1 MSNQTLKAYGQ
12 IHLAVLLYGLTAILG
27 DVIALSAVM
36 IVWWR
41 VLITSI
47 SLFFLIKM
55 GKTLIGLSPRLIKIY
70 GGIGVLIALH
80 WITFYGSIKLA
91 NASVALICFS
101 TTALFTAILEPII
114 TKKPFNKLD
123 LSLAMIIIPGMWM
136 VVAGTDASMHLGIA
150 VGLISALLIAVFAI
164 LNKIHIEGSD
174 QYTISFIEMF
184 SATIFIT
191 LLLPFL
197 FMYGDDIAFLP
208 PRQIDWIYLLIMS
221 LLCTTLAYV
230 LSLKALRYI
239 SAFAINLVFNLEPIY
254 GIILAVFILNEQ
266 KELSAGF
273 YLGSFIIIASIII
286 YPLMKHR
293 YQKS

>member
-1 MSNQTLKAYGQ
+1 MLRAYGQ

-55 GKTLIGLSPRLIKIY
+55 GKTLKALPTKLKRIY
-70 GGIGVLIALH
+70 GGIGILIALH

-101 TTALFTAILEPII
+101 TTALFTAILEPLIL
-114 TKKPFNKLD
+114 KKPFKKLD
-123 LSLAMIIIPGMWM
+123 LSLAVIIIPGMWLI
-136 VVAGTDASMHLGIA
+136 VSGTDSSMHLGIL
-150 VGLISALLIAVFAI
+150 VGLISAMLIALFAI
-164 LNKIHIEGSD
+164 LNKIHIESSD
-174 QYTISFIEMF
+174 QYTISFIEMS
-184 SATIFIT
+184 SATVFIT

-197 FMYGDDIAFLP
+197 FLYEDTTQFFP
-208 PRQIDWIYLLIMS
+208 PRSIDWIYLLVLA
-221 LLCTTLAYV
+221 LLCTTFAYV

-254 GIILAVFILNEQ
+254 GIILAAVLLNEQ
-266 KELSAGF
+266 KELSGGF
-273 YLGSFIIIASIII
+273 YIGSFIIIASIII
-286 YPLMKHR
+286 YPMLKHR
-293 YQKS
+293 LKSK

>member
-1 MSNQTLKAYGQ
+1 MNKTTLKAYGQ

-47 SLFFLIKM
+47 SLFFLINM
-55 GKTLIGLSPRLIKIY
+55 GKTLKTLPMKLKKIY
-70 GGIGVLIALH
+70 GGIGVIIALH

-101 TTALFTAILEPII
+101 TTALFTAILEPLII
-114 TKKPFNKLD
+114 RKPFNKLD
-123 LSLAMIIIPGMWM
+123 LSLAIIIIPAMWLI
-136 VVAGTDASMHLGIA
+136 VAGTDASMHMGIL
-150 VGLISALLIAVFAI
+150 VGLISALLIALFAI

-174 QYTISFIEMF
+174 QYTISFIEMS

-197 FMYGDDIAFLP
+197 FTFEEGVQFLP
-208 PRQIDWIYLLIMS
+208 PRSIDWVYLIILS

-254 GIILAVFILNEQ
+254 GIVLAALILNEQ
-266 KELSAGF
+266 KELSGGF
-273 YLGSFIIIASIII
+273 YIGSFVIIASIII
-286 YPLMKHR
+286 YPLMKNR
-293 YQKS
+293 LKSS

>member
-1 MSNQTLKAYGQ
+1 MTNQTLKAYGQ

-136 VVAGTDASMHLGIA
+136 VVTGTDASMHLGIV

-184 SATIFIT
+184 SATTFIT
-191 LLLPFL
+191 LLIPSIFI
-197 FMYGDDIAFLP
+197 YGDDIAFLP
-208 PRQIDWIYLLIMS
+208 PRQIDWVYLFIMS

-266 KELSAGF
+266 KELSTGF
-273 YLGSFIIIASIII
+273 YLGSFIIITSIII